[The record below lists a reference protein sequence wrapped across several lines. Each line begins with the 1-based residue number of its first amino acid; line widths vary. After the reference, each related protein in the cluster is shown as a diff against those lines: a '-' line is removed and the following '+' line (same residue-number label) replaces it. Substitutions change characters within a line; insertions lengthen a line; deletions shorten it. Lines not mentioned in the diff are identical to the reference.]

1 MIAGQTEPDAGAVA
15 RADGLRVVV
24 FEQGRAAL
32 DPAMRLRAA
41 LCPNGET
48 VTFGDRQLHVAAW
61 AQRFLFRPEQLNLEV
76 GALSGGEQA
85 RVRVAQLMLQPADLL
100 LLDEPTNDLDI
111 PSVEALEDSL
121 AEFPGVVV
129 LVTHDRELMDRLCTS
144 VVGLDGRGGA
154 ARYGSVAQWL
164 AAYEAAQ
171 EERAPRADPKPA
183 ARAAAPSKPR
193 KLSFH
198 EQREW
203 DGMEAAIV
211 AAEEAVAAR
220 EAEVGRT
227 AAADHAAM
235 AAACHALTEAQA
247 AVERLY
253 ARWQELEAK
262 RSAAS

>member
-1 MIAGQTEPDAGAVA
+1 MAVAEGVGAAAEVAVADRRGRRGAVVQLREFGAAAGSAGIEFAATGRKTRKLLTATGLAKSLGGRPLFSGLDLELTPGECLGLLGANGSGKSTLLRVIAGQIELDAGAVA

-144 VVGLDGRGGA
+144 VVGLDGRG
-154 ARYGSVAQWL
+154 
-164 AAYEAAQ
+164 
-171 EERAPRADPKPA
+171 ADRPA
-183 ARAAAPSKPR
+183 
-193 KLSFH
+193 
-198 EQREW
+198 E
-203 DGMEAAIV
+203 
-211 AAEEAVAAR
+211 
-220 EAEVGRT
+220 
-227 AAADHAAM
+227 
-235 AAACHALTEAQA
+235 
-247 AVERLY
+247 
-253 ARWQELEAK
+253 
-262 RSAAS
+262 